1 MGQGGFA
8 CGNVR
13 GEGRCPDLLLH
24 GPQIQL
30 FHGVPIPR
38 MNGVRGGGL
47 PRACQRLWVF
57 WGDISQDLPILDRR
71 KERLERLEHK
81 HHVVLSFTPVGRFG
95 FWAPQIFVREDRC
108 PSLSVPCPAHVRL
121 SLQAPGRVEVAG
133 RCADQRRWRC
143 LPSSNHPVP
152 QINPTAHALIV
163 LHKDSVKQCGCH
175 WSRRR

>member
-1 MGQGGFA
+1 MWK
-8 CGNVR
+8 R
-13 GEGRCPDLLLH
+13 EGRGAL
-24 GPQIQL
+24 
-30 FHGVPIPR
+30 PR
-38 MNGVRGGGL
+38 PATWAADTVVARCSTVFRYRAMECAPAEL

>member
-1 MGQGGFA
+1 MWK
-8 CGNVR
+8 R
-13 GEGRCPDLLLH
+13 EGRGALPRPAAH

-30 FHGVPIPR
+30 FHGVPRCSDTAHEWSARRRIAESLSAAVPVGTLLR
-38 MNGVRGGGL
+38 HL
-47 PRACQRLWVF
+47 L
-57 WGDISQDLPILDRR
+57 ISKIFLYRSQLFPPCAF
-71 KERLERLEHK
+71 
-81 HHVVLSFTPVGRFG
+81 FTPRCLWA
-95 FWAPQIFVREDRC
+95 WAPQIFVREDRC

>member
-1 MGQGGFA
+1 MWK
-8 CGNVR
+8 R
-13 GEGRCPDLLLH
+13 EGRAA
-24 GPQIQL
+24 
-30 FHGVPIPR
+30 
-38 MNGVRGGGL
+38 L
-47 PRACQRLWVF
+47 PRPAATWAADTVVSRCSDTAHEWSARRRIAESLSAAVGILGRHLSRSSYIRSQIRTPGERRQRN
-57 WGDISQDLPILDRR
+57 
-71 KERLERLEHK
+71 
-81 HHVVLSFTPVGRFG
+81 HVVLSFRPRWPLWA
-95 FWAPQIFVREDRC
+95 WAPQIFVREDRC